1 MVRDEKYIVFKRD
14 DLGRCF
20 QALLLEVD
28 QSIVRDIESRQI
40 TDAVVLRKQDVFA
53 PPALDAYANAI
64 LTVVE
69 ALKVTGSEP
78 GLVPRLLKI
87 SDYFRA
93 QAEDA
98 YDMQRKLPD

>member
-1 MVRDEKYIVFKRD
+1 MVRRIVDEKYIVFNREEFDFWHLKYLSD
-14 DLGRCF
+14 IDIC
-20 QALLLEVD
+20 EP
-28 QSIVRDIESRQI
+28 VR
-40 TDAVVLRKQDVFA
+40 DAVVIRKQDVFA

-64 LTVVE
+64 LVVVE

-87 SDYFRA
+87 SDYFRL